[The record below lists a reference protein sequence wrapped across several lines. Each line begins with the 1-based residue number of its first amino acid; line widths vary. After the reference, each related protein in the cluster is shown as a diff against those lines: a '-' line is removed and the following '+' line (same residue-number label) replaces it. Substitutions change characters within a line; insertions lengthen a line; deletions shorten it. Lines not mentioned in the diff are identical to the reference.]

1 MSLKASAPG
10 KIILSGEHSVV
21 YGYPA
26 LVAAVG
32 RRLTIINNG
41 RRSKIIS
48 NIPIGCGMGSSAALA
63 VAKSAL
69 KIGKLDKEKINE
81 MAYKMEV
88 RQHGK
93 PSGVDNTVSTYGGF
107 LWYRKESENL
117 KTLQKVNPVRKF
129 PKIYLMN
136 TGRPI
141 ESTKEVVKNVANH
154 YLNRKSYF
162 DTVFRDMEKVT
173 KSFLNYLY
181 RSKADFE
188 DLVMENELLL
198 EKLGVVSVSTKQIIR
213 RIEKIGGA
221 AKVTGAGGIN
231 GNSGMIIV
239 FHKDAEKLSVF
250 AKRNK
255 IPVFAVKLGEEGV
268 KIE

>member
-1 MSLKASAPG
+1 
-10 KIILSGEHSVV
+10 VV

-41 RRSKIIS
+41 RKSKIIS

-107 LWYRKESENL
+107 LWYRKESKNL
-117 KTLQKVNPVRKF
+117 KTFQNVKPVTRF
-129 PKIYLMN
+129 PKIYLVN

-141 ESTKEVVKNVANH
+141 ESTKEMVRFVAKA
-154 YLNRKSYF
+154 YLDRESYI
-162 DTVFRDMEKVT
+162 DTIILEIEKVT
-173 KSFLNYLY
+173 KSFLEYLY
-181 RSKADFE
+181 GDKKT
-188 DLVMENELLL
+188 DLGDLIKKNEELL

-213 RIEKIGGA
+213 KIEKIGGA

-239 FHKDAEKLSVF
+239 FHKDPEKLSYF
-250 AKRNK
+250 AKKNK
-255 IPVFAVKLGEEGV
+255 IPIFAVKLGEEGV